1 MRKAIFSTGGST
13 LERFSSKTEV
23 KKATSVKKRTTREK
37 KCPVTEKGGFYIT
50 FHQNVTMSKGIAHKI
65 NWNKK
70 VRIISWS
77 QKSELRSSI

>member
-23 KKATSVKKRTTREK
+23 KKATIVKRELPGK

-70 VRIISWS
+70 VRIISSS